1 VVADVLCQSALLV
14 GTGGA
19 LSLPLGLALS
29 AWLDRILRALP
40 GIPASVSFFA
50 FEPRALYA
58 HAALLALTAVLAALY
73 PMRLVAR
80 LEVAATLRS
89 EAVT

>member
-1 VVADVLCQSALLV
+1 M

-29 AWLDRILRALP
+29 IWLDRILRAMP

-50 FEPRALYA
+50 FEPRALVL
-58 HAALLALTAVLAALY
+58 HLSLLALTAVAAALY
-73 PMRLVAR
+73 PMRLVAQ
-80 LEVAATLRS
+80 LPIAATLRS